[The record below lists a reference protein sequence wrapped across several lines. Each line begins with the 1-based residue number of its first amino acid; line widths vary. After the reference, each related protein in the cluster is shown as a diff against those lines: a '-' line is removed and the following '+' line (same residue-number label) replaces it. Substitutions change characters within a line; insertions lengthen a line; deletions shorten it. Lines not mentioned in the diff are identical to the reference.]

1 MIQERVKSLRKHLD
15 LTQTEFGKKIGVSRD
30 VISNLEYGRV
40 APTDLIIN
48 MICAKFGVNEDWLRT
63 GEGEMFPPKTPD
75 EEYAELLGGLLADE
89 PESFRRKLVTNI
101 CKLSDDQIEAVRQ
114 FMRTLFDEHD
124 NEPEYS
130 DSVDWNKFRG
140 QNVTINVYNWG
151 EYISVDD
158 GTEGAYD
165 TNREFEELTG
175 IKVNYTNF
183 ASNEE
188 LYAKLKNGGSSYDVI
203 IPSDYMIAR
212 MINEDML
219 EKLDFSNI
227 PNYGNLIMDKFKGME
242 YDPTEEYSVP
252 YTWGMVG
259 LIYNTTLVDEEDD
272 VGSWS
277 ILWNEKYANDIL
289 MFSNSRDAF
298 AIACK
303 YLGYSMNTTDE
314 KELKNA
320 ASALTDQKLLIQA
333 YVMDEIFDKMTG
345 GEAALAPYYAGDAI
359 TMIGDNPD
367 LAYSVPR
374 EGTNLFVDAMCI
386 PKGAK
391 NKEAAE
397 MYINFMCETKT
408 ALRNIEYIG
417 YSTPQK
423 DVPQYLDPELAESPI
438 SYPSDEVLENTEAFI
453 ALPNSTTKLIDQLW
467 TSILSANET
476 APWTIP
482 VFLIAC
488 LGLSISINVVRA
500 RKKKHGN

>member
-1 MIQERVKSLRKHLD
+1 MKLKKSAILL
-15 LTQTEFGKKIGVSRD
+15 VS
-30 VISNLEYGRV
+30 S
-40 APTDLIIN
+40 LIVTSF
-48 MICAKFGVNEDWLRT
+48 MTLSTA
-63 GEGEMFPPKTPD
+63 
-75 EEYAELLGGLLADE
+75 AE
-89 PESFRRKLVTNI
+89 
-101 CKLSDDQIEAVRQ
+101 
-114 FMRTLFDEHD
+114 
-124 NEPEYS
+124 EPEYS
-130 DSVDWNKFRG
+130 NSVDWNKFRD

-158 GTEGAYD
+158 GENLYD

-188 LYAKLKNGGSSYDVI
+188 LYAKLKNGGSSYDII

-227 PNYGNLIMDKFKGME
+227 PNYSLIMDKFKGID

-252 YTWGMVG
+252 YMWGMVG
-259 LIYNTTLVDEEDD
+259 LIYNTTMVDSEDD
-272 VGSWS
+272 VYSWS
-277 ILWNEKYANDIL
+277 ILWNEKYANNIL

-303 YLGYSMNTTDE
+303 FLGYSMNTTDE
-314 KELKNA
+314 QELRNA
-320 ASALTDQKLLIQA
+320 AAALTNQKLLVQA

-367 LAYSVPR
+367 LAYAVPR

-408 ALRNIEYIG
+408 ALHNCEYIG
-417 YSTPQK
+417 YSTPQSE
-423 DVPQYLDPELAESPI
+423 VSEYLDPELAENPI
-438 SYPSDEVLENTEAFI
+438 AYPDEATLENTEAFI
-453 ALPNSTTKLIDQLW
+453 ALPDDTTKLMDELW
-467 TSILSANET
+467 TSILTANSS

-482 VFLIAC
+482 VFLVAC
-488 LGLSISINVVRA
+488 LGASIGINVARA
-500 RKKKHGN
+500 RKKKRGN

>member
-1 MIQERVKSLRKHLD
+1 MKLKKSAILL
-15 LTQTEFGKKIGVSRD
+15 VS
-30 VISNLEYGRV
+30 S
-40 APTDLIIN
+40 LIVTSF
-48 MICAKFGVNEDWLRT
+48 MTLSTA
-63 GEGEMFPPKTPD
+63 
-75 EEYAELLGGLLADE
+75 AE
-89 PESFRRKLVTNI
+89 
-101 CKLSDDQIEAVRQ
+101 
-114 FMRTLFDEHD
+114 
-124 NEPEYS
+124 EPEYS
-130 DSVDWNKFRG
+130 NSVDWNKFRD
-140 QNVTINVYNWG
+140 QNVTLNVYNWG

-158 GTEGAYD
+158 GENLYD

-188 LYAKLKNGGSSYDVI
+188 LYAKLKNGGSSYDII
-203 IPSDYMIAR
+203 IPSDYMLAR

-227 PNYGNLIMDKFKGME
+227 PNYSLIMDKFKGID

-252 YTWGMVG
+252 YMWGMVG
-259 LIYNTTLVDEEDD
+259 LIYNTTMVDPEDD
-272 VGSWS
+272 VYSWS
-277 ILWNEKYANDIL
+277 ILWNEKYANNIL

-314 KELKNA
+314 QELRNA
-320 ASALTDQKLLIQA
+320 AAALTNQKLLVQA

-367 LAYSVPR
+367 LAYAVPR

-408 ALRNIEYIG
+408 ALHNCEYIG
-417 YSTPQK
+417 YSTPQNE
-423 DVPQYLDPELAESPI
+423 VSEYLDPELAENPI
-438 SYPSDEVLENTEAFI
+438 AYPDEATLANTEAFI
-453 ALPNSTTKLIDQLW
+453 ALPDDVTKLMDELW
-467 TSILSANET
+467 TSILTANSS

-482 VFLIAC
+482 VFLVAC
-488 LGLSISINVVRA
+488 LGASIGINVARA
-500 RKKKHGN
+500 RKKKRGS

>member
-1 MIQERVKSLRKHLD
+1 MKLKKSA
-15 LTQTEFGKKIGVSRD
+15 IGLAAS
-30 VISNLEYGRV
+30 
-40 APTDLIIN
+40 LIVTS
-48 MICAKFGVNEDWLRT
+48 MLVLPSA
-63 GEGEMFPPKTPD
+63 
-75 EEYAELLGGLLADE
+75 ADE
-89 PESFRRKLVTNI
+89 PE
-101 CKLSDDQIEAVRQ
+101 
-114 FMRTLFDEHD
+114 
-124 NEPEYS
+124 YS
-130 DSVDWNKFRG
+130 NSVDWNKFRDR
-140 QNVTINVYNWG
+140 NVTLNVYNWG

-158 GTEGAYD
+158 GENLFD

-175 IKVNYTNF
+175 IRVNYTNF

-188 LYAKLKNGGSSYDVI
+188 LYAKLKNGGSSYDII

-227 PNYGNLIMDKFKGME
+227 PNYSLIMDKFKGID

-252 YTWGMVG
+252 YMWGMVG
-259 LIYNTTLVDEEDD
+259 IIYNTTLVDPEDD
-272 VGSWS
+272 VYSWS
-277 ILWNEKYANDIL
+277 ILWNEKYANNIL

-314 KELKNA
+314 QELRNA
-320 ASALTDQKLLIQA
+320 AAALTNQKLLVQA

-367 LAYSVPR
+367 LAYAVPR

-408 ALRNIEYIG
+408 ALHNCEYIG
-417 YSTPQK
+417 YSTPQSE
-423 DVPQYLDPELAESPI
+423 VSEYLDPELAANPI
-438 SYPSDEVLENTEAFI
+438 AYPDEATLENTEAFI
-453 ALPNSTTKLIDQLW
+453 ALPDDVTKLMDELW
-467 TSILSANET
+467 TSILTANSS

-488 LGLSISINVVRA
+488 LGASIGINVARA
-500 RKKKHGN
+500 RKKKRGS

>member
-1 MIQERVKSLRKHLD
+1 MKLKKSA
-15 LTQTEFGKKIGVSRD
+15 I
-30 VISNLEYGRV
+30 
-40 APTDLIIN
+40 
-48 MICAKFGVNEDWLRT
+48 
-63 GEGEMFPPKTPD
+63 
-75 EEYAELLGGLLADE
+75 LLGSSLIVT
-89 PESFRRKLVTNI
+89 SFMT
-101 CKLSDDQIEAVRQ
+101 LSTAAE
-114 FMRTLFDEHD
+114 
-124 NEPEYS
+124 EPEYS
-130 DSVDWNKFRG
+130 NSDDWDKFRD
-140 QNVTINVYNWG
+140 QNVTLNVYNWG

-158 GTEGAYD
+158 GENLYD

-188 LYAKLKNGGSSYDVI
+188 LYAKLKNGGSSYDII

-227 PNYGNLIMDKFKGME
+227 PNYSLIMDKFKGID

-252 YTWGMVG
+252 YMWGMVG
-259 LIYNTTLVDEEDD
+259 LIYNTTMVDPEDD
-272 VGSWS
+272 VYSWS
-277 ILWNEKYANDIL
+277 ILWNEKYANNIL

-314 KELKNA
+314 QELRNA
-320 ASALTDQKLLIQA
+320 AAALTNQKLLVQA

-367 LAYSVPR
+367 LAYAVPR

-408 ALRNIEYIG
+408 ALHNCEYIG
-417 YSTPQK
+417 YSTPQSE
-423 DVPQYLDPELAESPI
+423 VSEYLDPELASNPI
-438 SYPSDEVLENTEAFI
+438 AYPDEATLANTEAFI
-453 ALPNSTTKLIDQLW
+453 ALPDDVTKLMDELW
-467 TSILSANET
+467 TSILTANSS

-488 LGLSISINVVRA
+488 LGASIGINVARA
-500 RKKKHGN
+500 RKKKRGN

>member
-1 MIQERVKSLRKHLD
+1 MKLKKSAILLVASII
-15 LTQTEFGKKIGVSRD
+15 LTS
-30 VISNLEYGRV
+30 
-40 APTDLIIN
+40 
-48 MICAKFGVNEDWLRT
+48 
-63 GEGEMFPPKTPD
+63 
-75 EEYAELLGGLLADE
+75 LLAFPANAVSADE
-89 PESFRRKLVTNI
+89 L
-101 CKLSDDQIEAVRQ
+101 
-114 FMRTLFDEHD
+114 
-124 NEPEYS
+124 EYS
-130 DSVDWNKFRG
+130 DSVDWNKFRN

-158 GTEGAYD
+158 GENLYD

-175 IKVNYTNF
+175 IEVNYTNF

-188 LYAKLKNGGSSYDVI
+188 LYAKLKNGGSSYDII

-227 PNYGNLIMDKFKGME
+227 PNYSLIMDKFKGID

-252 YTWGMVG
+252 YMWGMVG
-259 LIYNTTLVDEEDD
+259 IIYNTTMVDSEDD
-272 VGSWS
+272 VYSWS
-277 ILWNEKYANDIL
+277 ILWNEKYANNIL

-314 KELKNA
+314 QELRNA
-320 ASALTDQKLLIQA
+320 AAALTNQKLLVQA

-367 LAYSVPR
+367 LAFAVPR

-408 ALRNIEYIG
+408 ALHNCEYIG
-417 YSTPQK
+417 YSTPQSE
-423 DVPQYLDPELAESPI
+423 VSEYLDPELAENPI
-438 SYPSDEVLENTEAFI
+438 AYPDEATLANTEAFI
-453 ALPNSTTKLIDQLW
+453 ALPDETTKLMDELW
-467 TSILSANET
+467 TSILTANSS
-476 APWTIP
+476 APWTVP
-482 VFLIAC
+482 VFLVAC
-488 LGLSISINVVRA
+488 LGASIGINVARA
-500 RKKKHGN
+500 RKKKRGN

>member
-1 MIQERVKSLRKHLD
+1 
-15 LTQTEFGKKIGVSRD
+15 
-30 VISNLEYGRV
+30 
-40 APTDLIIN
+40 
-48 MICAKFGVNEDWLRT
+48 
-63 GEGEMFPPKTPD
+63 
-75 EEYAELLGGLLADE
+75 
-89 PESFRRKLVTNI
+89 
-101 CKLSDDQIEAVRQ
+101 
-114 FMRTLFDEHD
+114 
-124 NEPEYS
+124 
-130 DSVDWNKFRG
+130 
-140 QNVTINVYNWG
+140 
-151 EYISVDD
+151 
-158 GTEGAYD
+158 
-165 TNREFEELTG
+165 
-175 IKVNYTNF
+175 
-183 ASNEE
+183 
-188 LYAKLKNGGSSYDVI
+188 
-203 IPSDYMIAR
+203 
-212 MINEDML
+212 
-219 EKLDFSNI
+219 
-227 PNYGNLIMDKFKGME
+227 
-242 YDPTEEYSVP
+242 
-252 YTWGMVG
+252 MVG

-314 KELKNA
+314 KELRSA
-320 ASALTDQKLLIQA
+320 ASALTDQKLLVQA

-374 EGTNLFVDAMCI
+374 EGTNLFVDAMCV

-408 ALRNIEYIG
+408 ALKNIEYIG

-423 DVPQYLDPELAESPI
+423 EVPEYLDPELAENPI
-438 SYPSDEVLENTEAFI
+438 SYPSDDVLANTEAFI
-453 ALPNSTTKLIDQLW
+453 ALPNSTTKLMDQLW

-476 APWTIP
+476 APWTVP
-482 VFLIAC
+482 VFLVAC
-488 LGLSISINVVRA
+488 LALSISINVIRA

>member
-1 MIQERVKSLRKHLD
+1 MKLKKSAIVL
-15 LTQTEFGKKIGVSRD
+15 VS
-30 VISNLEYGRV
+30 S
-40 APTDLIIN
+40 LIVTSF
-48 MICAKFGVNEDWLRT
+48 MTLSTA
-63 GEGEMFPPKTPD
+63 
-75 EEYAELLGGLLADE
+75 AE
-89 PESFRRKLVTNI
+89 
-101 CKLSDDQIEAVRQ
+101 
-114 FMRTLFDEHD
+114 
-124 NEPEYS
+124 EPEYS
-130 DSVDWNKFRG
+130 NSVDWNKFRD

-158 GTEGAYD
+158 GENLYD

-188 LYAKLKNGGSSYDVI
+188 LYAKLKNGGSSYDII

-227 PNYGNLIMDKFKGME
+227 PNYSLIMDKFKGID

-252 YTWGMVG
+252 YMWGMVG
-259 LIYNTTLVDEEDD
+259 IIYNTTLVDPEDD
-272 VGSWS
+272 VYSWS
-277 ILWNEKYANDIL
+277 ILWNEKYANNIL

-314 KELKNA
+314 QELRNA
-320 ASALTDQKLLIQA
+320 AAALTNQKLLVQA

-367 LAYSVPR
+367 LAYAVPR

-408 ALRNIEYIG
+408 ALHNCEYIG
-417 YSTPQK
+417 YSTPQSE
-423 DVPQYLDPELAESPI
+423 VSEYLDPELAANPI
-438 SYPSDEVLENTEAFI
+438 AYPDEATLENTEAFI
-453 ALPNSTTKLIDQLW
+453 ALPDDTTKLMDELW
-467 TSILSANET
+467 TSILTANSS

-488 LGLSISINVVRA
+488 LGASIGINVARA
-500 RKKKHGN
+500 RKKKRGS

>member
-1 MIQERVKSLRKHLD
+1 MKLKKSAILL
-15 LTQTEFGKKIGVSRD
+15 VS
-30 VISNLEYGRV
+30 S
-40 APTDLIIN
+40 LIVTSFL
-48 MICAKFGVNEDWLRT
+48 A
-63 GEGEMFPPKTPD
+63 FPAT
-75 EEYAELLGGLLADE
+75 ADE
-89 PESFRRKLVTNI
+89 SA
-101 CKLSDDQIEAVRQ
+101 DA
-114 FMRTLFDEHD
+114 
-124 NEPEYS
+124 PEYS
-130 DSVDWNKFRG
+130 NSVDWNKFRDR
-140 QNVTINVYNWG
+140 NVTLNVYNWG

-158 GTEGAYD
+158 GENLFD

-188 LYAKLKNGGSSYDVI
+188 LYAKLKNGGSSYDII

-227 PNYGNLIMDKFKGME
+227 PNYSLVMDKFKGID

-252 YTWGMVG
+252 YMWGMVG
-259 LIYNTTLVDEEDD
+259 IIYNTTLVDPEDD
-272 VGSWS
+272 VYSWS
-277 ILWNEKYANDIL
+277 ILWNEKYANNIL

-314 KELKNA
+314 QELRNA
-320 ASALTDQKLLIQA
+320 AAALTNQKLLVQA

-367 LAYSVPR
+367 LAYAVPR

-408 ALRNIEYIG
+408 ALHNCEYIG
-417 YSTPQK
+417 YSTPQSE
-423 DVPQYLDPELAESPI
+423 VSEYLDPELAANPI
-438 SYPSDEVLENTEAFI
+438 AYPDEATLENTEAFI
-453 ALPNSTTKLIDQLW
+453 ALPDDTTKLMDELW
-467 TSILSANET
+467 TSILTANSS
-476 APWTIP
+476 APWTVP
-482 VFLIAC
+482 VFLVAC
-488 LGLSISINVVRA
+488 LGVSIGINVARA
-500 RKKKHGN
+500 RKKKRGN

>member
-1 MIQERVKSLRKHLD
+1 MKLKKSA
-15 LTQTEFGKKIGVSRD
+15 IGLAAS
-30 VISNLEYGRV
+30 
-40 APTDLIIN
+40 LIVTS
-48 MICAKFGVNEDWLRT
+48 MLVLPSA
-63 GEGEMFPPKTPD
+63 
-75 EEYAELLGGLLADE
+75 ADE
-89 PESFRRKLVTNI
+89 PE
-101 CKLSDDQIEAVRQ
+101 
-114 FMRTLFDEHD
+114 
-124 NEPEYS
+124 YS
-130 DSVDWNKFRG
+130 NSVDWNKFRD
-140 QNVTINVYNWG
+140 QNVTLNVYNWG

-158 GTEGAYD
+158 GENLYD

-188 LYAKLKNGGSSYDVI
+188 LYAKLKNGGSSYDII

-227 PNYGNLIMDKFKGME
+227 PNYSLIMDKFKGID

-252 YTWGMVG
+252 YMWGMVG
-259 LIYNTTLVDEEDD
+259 LIYNTTMVDSEDD
-272 VGSWS
+272 VYSWS
-277 ILWNEKYANDIL
+277 ILWNEKYANNIL

-314 KELKNA
+314 QELRNA
-320 ASALTDQKLLIQA
+320 AAALTNQKLLVQA

-367 LAYSVPR
+367 LAYAVPR

-408 ALRNIEYIG
+408 ALHNCEYIG
-417 YSTPQK
+417 YSTPQSE
-423 DVPQYLDPELAESPI
+423 VSEYLDPELAANPI
-438 SYPSDEVLENTEAFI
+438 AYPDEATLANTEAFI
-453 ALPNSTTKLIDQLW
+453 ALPDDVTKLMDELW
-467 TSILSANET
+467 TSILTANSS

-482 VFLIAC
+482 VFLVAC
-488 LGLSISINVVRA
+488 LGASIGINVARA
-500 RKKKHGN
+500 RKKKRGS

>member
-1 MIQERVKSLRKHLD
+1 MKLKKSA
-15 LTQTEFGKKIGVSRD
+15 IGLAAS
-30 VISNLEYGRV
+30 
-40 APTDLIIN
+40 LIVTS
-48 MICAKFGVNEDWLRT
+48 MLVLPSA
-63 GEGEMFPPKTPD
+63 
-75 EEYAELLGGLLADE
+75 ADE
-89 PESFRRKLVTNI
+89 PE
-101 CKLSDDQIEAVRQ
+101 
-114 FMRTLFDEHD
+114 
-124 NEPEYS
+124 YS
-130 DSVDWNKFRG
+130 NSVDWNKFRD
-140 QNVTINVYNWG
+140 QNVTLNVYNWG

-158 GTEGAYD
+158 GENLFD

-188 LYAKLKNGGSSYDVI
+188 LYAKLKNGGSSYDII

-227 PNYGNLIMDKFKGME
+227 PNYSLIMDKFKGID

-252 YTWGMVG
+252 YMWGMVG
-259 LIYNTTLVDEEDD
+259 LIYNTTLVDPEDD
-272 VGSWS
+272 VYSWS
-277 ILWNEKYANDIL
+277 ILWNEKYANNIL

-314 KELKNA
+314 QELRNA
-320 ASALTDQKLLIQA
+320 AAALTNQKLLVQA

-367 LAYSVPR
+367 LAFAVPR

-408 ALRNIEYIG
+408 ALHNCEYIG
-417 YSTPQK
+417 YSTPQSE
-423 DVPQYLDPELAESPI
+423 VPEYLDPELAENPI
-438 SYPSDEVLENTEAFI
+438 SYPDEATLANTEAFI
-453 ALPNSTTKLIDQLW
+453 ALPDSTTKLMDELW
-467 TSILSANET
+467 TSILTANSS

-482 VFLIAC
+482 VFLVAC
-488 LGLSISINVVRA
+488 LGASISINVVRA
-500 RKKKHGN
+500 RKKKRGS

>member
-1 MIQERVKSLRKHLD
+1 MKLKKSAILL
-15 LTQTEFGKKIGVSRD
+15 VS
-30 VISNLEYGRV
+30 S
-40 APTDLIIN
+40 LIVTSF
-48 MICAKFGVNEDWLRT
+48 MTLSTA
-63 GEGEMFPPKTPD
+63 
-75 EEYAELLGGLLADE
+75 AE
-89 PESFRRKLVTNI
+89 
-101 CKLSDDQIEAVRQ
+101 
-114 FMRTLFDEHD
+114 
-124 NEPEYS
+124 EPEYS
-130 DSVDWNKFRG
+130 NSVDWNKFRD
-140 QNVTINVYNWG
+140 QNVTLNVYNWG

-158 GTEGAYD
+158 GENLFD

-188 LYAKLKNGGSSYDVI
+188 LYAKLKNGGSSYDII

-227 PNYGNLIMDKFKGME
+227 PNYSLIMDKFKGID

-252 YTWGMVG
+252 YMWGMVG
-259 LIYNTTLVDEEDD
+259 IIYNTTMVDPEDD
-272 VGSWS
+272 VYSWS
-277 ILWNEKYANDIL
+277 ILWNEKYANNIL

-314 KELKNA
+314 QELRNA
-320 ASALTDQKLLIQA
+320 AAALTNQKLLVQA

-367 LAYSVPR
+367 LAYAVPR

-408 ALRNIEYIG
+408 ALHNCEYIG
-417 YSTPQK
+417 YSTPQSE
-423 DVPQYLDPELAESPI
+423 VSEYLDPELAENPI
-438 SYPSDEVLENTEAFI
+438 AYPDEATLANTEAFI
-453 ALPNSTTKLIDQLW
+453 ALPDDVTKLMDELW
-467 TSILSANET
+467 TSILTANSS
-476 APWTIP
+476 APWTVP
-482 VFLIAC
+482 VFLVAC
-488 LGLSISINVVRA
+488 LGVSICINVTRA
-500 RKKKHGN
+500 RKKKRGN

>member
-1 MIQERVKSLRKHLD
+1 MKKRFSALL
-15 LTQTEFGKKIGVSRD
+15 LTALIGASMLMPVS
-30 VISNLEYGRV
+30 
-40 APTDLIIN
+40 
-48 MICAKFGVNEDWLRT
+48 
-63 GEGEMFPPKTPD
+63 
-75 EEYAELLGGLLADE
+75 AD
-89 PESFRRKLVTNI
+89 
-101 CKLSDDQIEAVRQ
+101 
-114 FMRTLFDEHD
+114 
-124 NEPEYS
+124 EPEYS

-158 GTEGAYD
+158 GTEDAYD

-314 KELKNA
+314 KELRSA
-320 ASALTDQKLLIQA
+320 ASALTDQKLLVQA

-374 EGTNLFVDAMCI
+374 EGTNLFVDAMCV

-408 ALRNIEYIG
+408 ALKNIEYIG

-423 DVPQYLDPELAESPI
+423 EVPEYLDPELAENPI
-438 SYPSDEVLENTEAFI
+438 SYPSDDVLANTEAFI
-453 ALPNSTTKLIDQLW
+453 ALPNSTTKLMDQLW

-476 APWTIP
+476 APWTVP
-482 VFLIAC
+482 VFLVAC
-488 LGLSISINVVRA
+488 LALSISINVVRA

>member
-1 MIQERVKSLRKHLD
+1 MKLKKSAILL
-15 LTQTEFGKKIGVSRD
+15 VS
-30 VISNLEYGRV
+30 S
-40 APTDLIIN
+40 LI
-48 MICAKFGVNEDWLRT
+48 VT
-63 GEGEMFPPKTPD
+63 S
-75 EEYAELLGGLLADE
+75 LLAFPATADE
-89 PESFRRKLVTNI
+89 SA
-101 CKLSDDQIEAVRQ
+101 DA
-114 FMRTLFDEHD
+114 
-124 NEPEYS
+124 PEYS
-130 DSVDWNKFRG
+130 NSVDWNKFRD

-158 GTEGAYD
+158 GENLYD

-188 LYAKLKNGGSSYDVI
+188 LYAKLKNGGSSYDII

-227 PNYGNLIMDKFKGME
+227 PNYSLIMDKFKGID

-252 YTWGMVG
+252 YMWGMVG
-259 LIYNTTLVDEEDD
+259 IIYNTTLVDPEDD
-272 VGSWS
+272 VYSWS
-277 ILWNEKYANDIL
+277 ILWNEKYANNIL

-314 KELKNA
+314 QELRNA
-320 ASALTDQKLLIQA
+320 AAALTNQKLLVQA

-367 LAYSVPR
+367 LAYAVPR

-408 ALRNIEYIG
+408 ALYNCEYIG
-417 YSTPQK
+417 YSTPQSE
-423 DVPQYLDPELAESPI
+423 VSEYLDPELAANPI
-438 SYPSDEVLENTEAFI
+438 AYPDEAVLANTEAFI
-453 ALPNSTTKLIDQLW
+453 ALPDDVTKLMDELW
-467 TSILSANET
+467 TSILTANSS

-488 LGLSISINVVRA
+488 LGASICINVTRA
-500 RKKKHGN
+500 RKKKRGS

>member
-1 MIQERVKSLRKHLD
+1 MKKRFSALL
-15 LTQTEFGKKIGVSRD
+15 LTALIGASMLMPVS
-30 VISNLEYGRV
+30 
-40 APTDLIIN
+40 
-48 MICAKFGVNEDWLRT
+48 
-63 GEGEMFPPKTPD
+63 
-75 EEYAELLGGLLADE
+75 AD
-89 PESFRRKLVTNI
+89 
-101 CKLSDDQIEAVRQ
+101 
-114 FMRTLFDEHD
+114 
-124 NEPEYS
+124 EPEYS

-227 PNYGNLIMDKFKGME
+227 PNYANLIMDKFKGME

-320 ASALTDQKLLIQA
+320 ASALTDQKLSFRR
-333 YVMDEIFDKMTG
+333 MSWMRSSTRWP
-345 GEAALAPYYAGDAI
+345 AARRLSRRI
-359 TMIGDNPD
+359 T
-367 LAYSVPR
+367 
-374 EGTNLFVDAMCI
+374 
-386 PKGAK
+386 
-391 NKEAAE
+391 
-397 MYINFMCETKT
+397 
-408 ALRNIEYIG
+408 
-417 YSTPQK
+417 
-423 DVPQYLDPELAESPI
+423 
-438 SYPSDEVLENTEAFI
+438 
-453 ALPNSTTKLIDQLW
+453 
-467 TSILSANET
+467 
-476 APWTIP
+476 
-482 VFLIAC
+482 
-488 LGLSISINVVRA
+488 RA
-500 RKKKHGN
+500 TQSR